1 MKQGRQILSTQWSYT
16 TTRVNFG
23 DTGKG
28 TRNSPGND
36 WNVSFR
42 DGSSLVGWDAI
53 LDWFSEGGWEIFSV
67 VGIEEAQSYGTGT
80 AGVTKSFRIFAKK
93 PR

>member
-1 MKQGRQILSTQWSYT
+1 MSAQWSYT
-16 TTRVNFG
+16 TMRVSFG
-23 DTGKG
+23 DTGRG
-28 TRNSPGND
+28 TRGSPDND
-36 WNVSFR
+36 WNASLR
-42 DGSSLVGWDAI
+42 DGSRLAGWDAI

-67 VGIEEAQSYGTGT
+67 VGLEEAQSYGTGT